1 MALKK
6 DGRAIPVTEKYNITL
21 SINLSLFK
29 AEKTPKIKPKIKPN
43 KIAKNANKNVFGNV
57 DFIMVDT
64 FKLDLTNEVLK

>member
-6 DGRAIPVTEKYNITL
+6 DGRAIPATEKYNITL

-43 KIAKNANKNVFGNV
+43 RMAKNANKNVFGNV